1 MNDFSTIAALATP
14 VGSSALALIRVSGN
28 LAVRIVESAFENH
41 EIISRKAYFGRYKS
55 CKGKILDECV
65 WTLFPKPGSYTG
77 EDLLEISCH
86 GNPFIVNRILEDL
99 FRRGCCP
106 ARPGEFTKRAFLNG
120 KMDLTQAEAVA
131 EIISAQSERSF
142 EAARKLLSGELGK
155 RIFTWNE
162 EILMLLAETETQ
174 IDFSEE
180 EVPEIDSEYFKK
192 RVGDLILS
200 LRETKATAR
209 YSSRVYE
216 GINVVIFGAP
226 NAGKS
231 SLMNALIGSERALV
245 SDEAGTTRDFIS
257 ENILIGE
264 NCIRIVD
271 TAGIRDDAVSKVEK
285 SGIEKTLDCISGAD
299 FLVFVVDASSPP
311 PSLSKEILEK
321 INPENTCILFNK
333 ADKPQAF
340 DKNGFLPEIDNMSI
354 SLLRKDSGEA
364 IKDFLAEIFRK
375 KNVVP
380 DGNVLI
386 VSTRHAEAI
395 SRAENQLMEA
405 SEIIGNLPVEFVSA
419 KLRAALEELSEI
431 LGQFDNEKVLDK
443 IFSSFCIGK

>member
-28 LAVRIVESAFENH
+28 LAVRIAELAFENH
-41 EIISRKAYFGRYKS
+41 KIVPRKAYLGAYKS
-55 CKGKILDECV
+55 CEGKILDECV
-65 WTLFPKPGSYTG
+65 WTMFPKPGSYTG

-99 FRRGCCP
+99 FRRGCNP
-106 ARPGEFTKRAFLNG
+106 ALPGEFTKRAFLNG

-131 EIISAQSERSF
+131 EIISARSERAF
-142 EAARKLLSGELGK
+142 DAARKLLSGELGK
-155 RIFTWNE
+155 RIFSWNE

-180 EVPEIDSEYFKK
+180 EVPEIDPEYFKK
-192 RVGDLILS
+192 RVGELILS
-200 LRETKATAR
+200 LRETKASAQ

-231 SLMNALIGSERALV
+231 SLMNALVGNNRALV

-299 FLVFVVDASSPP
+299 FLLFVVDASSPP
-311 PSLSKEILEK
+311 PLLSKEILEQIK
-321 INPENTCILFNK
+321 PDNTCILFNK

-340 DKNGFLPEIDNMSI
+340 DKNVFLPEIDNISI
-354 SLLRKDSGEA
+354 SLLEKDSGVI
-364 IKDFLAEIFRK
+364 IKDFLAKIFRK
-375 KNVVP
+375 KNIVP

-395 SRAENQLMEA
+395 NRAENQLREA